1 MTRPTQRTTASYPV
15 MSLRQAYDAG
25 LPVAVPSSGK
35 LTIRDRPFS
44 HSPAPVRWAIVVAW
58 ATLRLG
64 AACAVLLLLVAA
76 VLRVL
81 GVLA

>member
-1 MTRPTQRTTASYPV
+1 MTRPAQRTMPYPV

-25 LPVAVPSSGK
+25 LPVAVPSSGR

-58 ATLRLG
+58 AVFRLG
-64 AACAVLLLLVAA
+64 AACAVLLLLVVA
-76 VLRVL
+76 VLRLL
-81 GVLA
+81 GALA